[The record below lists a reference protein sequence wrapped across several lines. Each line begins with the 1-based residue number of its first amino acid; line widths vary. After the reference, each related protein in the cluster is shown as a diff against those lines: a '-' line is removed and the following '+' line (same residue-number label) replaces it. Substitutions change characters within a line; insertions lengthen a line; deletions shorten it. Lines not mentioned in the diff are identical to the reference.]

1 MLLAQCLLAFFLA
14 PMLATL
20 LFGLLLAGVL
30 ALGGMMARSRLVG
43 GQIMVANLSLLSGTA
58 QFLGGLKLAMS
69 QDLQSGFVEE
79 TGQTLR
85 LLAAHQSAQ
94 LRQQA
99 SRQVAF
105 AGLAAALGAALVMA
119 GLGWFHLPPPVLMT
133 LTLVVTR
140 MAAPA
145 GQIQQGLQQFA
156 YILPIHEQI
165 RGLEEE
171 LKTFAQIAEAKP
183 QPYPEG
189 DIVFTDV
196 GYRPSGEDAGRGLSH
211 FNLCLK
217 PGDFLG
223 VTGPSGSGKTLFADL
238 LAGLYPPQTGSLRVG
253 GRVLEGGTLT
263 AWRRG
268 LSYVAQDAFLF
279 HDSIRRNLS
288 WGNSDA
294 TQDQMWQAL
303 ALAGAEDLVRGLE
316 NGLDSVVGERG
327 TLISGGERQ
336 RIALARALLRKPRLL
351 ILDEATGAIDSEGER
366 EILRQLSALPGRP
379 TIVVIAHRREN
390 LALCDTVLTIDV
402 GVGDR

>member
-1 MLLAQCLLAFFLA
+1 
-14 PMLATL
+14 
-20 LFGLLLAGVL
+20 
-30 ALGGMMARSRLVG
+30 
-43 GQIMVANLSLLSGTA
+43 
-58 QFLGGLKLAMS
+58 
-69 QDLQSGFVEE
+69 
-79 TGQTLR
+79 
-85 LLAAHQSAQ
+85 
-94 LRQQA
+94 
-99 SRQVAF
+99 VAF